1 MHVKISDNPDVES
14 AFEAYPEEIRVR
26 LASLRKLILE
36 VAATRADIDGLEET
50 LKWGEPSYLTSGGS
64 TVRIGWK
71 KSRPDNYAMYFN
83 CNTKLVD
90 TFRELYADS
99 FEFEGNRAIV
109 FHRNDTVPTS
119 ALIHCIE
126 LALRYHKIK
135 HLPLLGA

>member
-1 MHVKISDNPDVES
+1 M
-14 AFEAYPEEIRVR
+14 
-26 LASLRKLILE
+26 LILE
-36 VAATRADIDGLEET
+36 VAAAHADIDGLEET
-50 LKWGEPSYLTSGGS
+50 LKWGEPSYLTNGGS
-64 TVRIGWK
+64 TIRIGWK

-90 TFRELYADS
+90 TFKELYSDL

-109 FHRNDTVPTS
+109 FHRNDAVP
-119 ALIHCIE
+119 ARAVKHCIE